1 MLFSND
7 HRENVTAAVI
17 AHDKVTCAPHR
28 MGYTGVEGVGGP
40 MSRVQPYGLCN
51 PPPCLPRHQVL
62 ACKGERGS
70 DGSLPP
76 YAGPLAG
83 LWRGERDEAGR
94 GPLKHT
100 PKVLFMSMLNLTD
113 NVHSQARRKT
123 TGQTTDMWV
132 RWVQMHLAH
141 KSKLYILHKMLS
153 LFQEILLLN
162 QCKI

>member
-1 MLFSND
+1 MPHTGWAKLGWKGWGVPCPVSNPM
-7 HRENVTAAVI
+7 VS
-17 AHDKVTCAPHR
+17 AP
-28 MGYTGVEGVGGP
+28 
-40 MSRVQPYGLCN
+40 L
-51 PPPCLPRHQVL
+51 PPLPRPQRWP
-62 ACKGERGS
+62 ARGERGS

-100 PKVLFMSMLNLTD
+100 PKVLFMSMLNLTE
-113 NVHSQARRKT
+113 NAHSQAHRVLHAESQPDR

-141 KSKLYILHKMLS
+141 KSKLYNLHKIVS
-153 LFQEILLLN
+153 LFQDKSSLRKL
-162 QCKI
+162 